1 VIYPADFFIRVFT
14 GYRRYITGGF
24 FRSLRKEKYTRRESN
39 IMVVDAKIIEI
50 TRAAGPFPMRR

>member
-1 VIYPADFFIRVFT
+1 M
-14 GYRRYITGGF
+14 TGGF

-50 TRAAGPFPMRR
+50 TRATGPFPMRR